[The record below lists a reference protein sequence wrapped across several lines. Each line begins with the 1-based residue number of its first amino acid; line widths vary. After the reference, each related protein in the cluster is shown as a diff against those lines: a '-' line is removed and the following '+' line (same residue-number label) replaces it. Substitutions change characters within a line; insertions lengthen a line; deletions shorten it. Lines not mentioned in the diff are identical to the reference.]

1 MEITPP
7 KRASWSGQVAFI
19 LAAAA
24 SAIGLGNLWRF
35 PYLAAQYGGGTFIL
49 VYLILVVTLGFTLM
63 VTEIAIGRRTQ
74 QSQLTAYSK
83 LHRGFGPLGL
93 LATIIPVVIV
103 PYYCVIGGWVL
114 KYFWTYA
121 RLAIQGGEDPFANAE
136 GFFGSFVGAPFQPFG
151 YGLLFILV
159 CALVIALGVK
169 HGIEKSNLVL
179 MPLLFVMAIGISI
192 YVVCQPG
199 AGAGVKY
206 YLVPNLDAL
215 SAADGSFSFAQL
227 GKTILGAMG
236 QMFYSLSLAMGIM
249 ITYGSYMRKG
259 DSIERSVRRIELFD
273 TLIAIVAGLMIIPA
287 VYMFAVNNP
296 KPVTPKEL
304 EEAGGSAQIVRSFA
318 EENVRARKLSTEEI
332 ETLAKKYEVDQTEDA
347 VRARLLEDWMNQPV
361 RIDQLEAAA
370 KDAAAPEAAEAAPA
384 APEAAQAV
392 AAAPAAAPEA
402 AEAAPAAPEA
412 TEAAPAAPEA
422 APETAETAVEAA
434 PETAEVAAE
443 AAPEAAAATPETEP
457 SPDLAA
463 VNLAKGGD
471 LSIKKSMNNGV
482 GLMFMTLPSVFSGFG
497 RMGPILGAVF
507 FLLVAFAALTSAISL
522 YEACVASVCD
532 LLGMKRRNATFFMF
546 FVIAFLSVFSALGFG
561 VWDGLTPFG
570 MDFLTFF
577 DFVTN
582 AVLMPIVAI
591 ITCVFVGWIV
601 KPKTIEDEVLQGER
615 KFAARGLYNV
625 MVKYVAP
632 ILIGAVLIS
641 EIFRNLG
648 LFGWSI

>member
-1 MEITPP
+1 MDSTPH
-7 KRASWSGQVAFI
+7 KRASWSGQLAFI

-63 VTEIAIGRRTQ
+63 VTEISIGRLTQ

-83 LHRGFGPLGL
+83 LHKGFGPLGL

-121 RLAIQGGEDPFANAE
+121 TMVADPSKNPFADAS
-136 GFFGSFVGAPFQPFG
+136 GFFGSFVSSSFAPFG

-169 HGIEKSNLVL
+169 NGIEKSNLVL
-179 MPLLFVMAIGISI
+179 MPLLFVMAIGIAI
-192 YVVCQPG
+192 YVVCLPG
-199 AGAGVKY
+199 SGAGVRY

-215 SAADGSFSFAQL
+215 STADGTFSFAQL

-259 DSIERSVRRIELFD
+259 DSIERSVRRIEVFD

-287 VYMFAVNNP
+287 VYMFAVKNP
-296 KPVTPKEL
+296 KPVTPDEL
-304 EEAGGSAQIVRSFA
+304 EKAGGNAELVRPFA
-318 EENVRARKLSTEEI
+318 EENVRALEFSEAD
-332 ETLAKKYEVDQTEDA
+332 LAKLGEKYKVDAAEDA
-347 VRARLLEDWMNQPV
+347 VRAKLLEDWKSQPV
-361 RIDQLEAAA
+361 RIAQLETAAGGA
-370 KDAAAPEAAEAAPA
+370 AEGDAA
-384 APEAAQAV
+384 
-392 AAAPAAAPEA
+392 
-402 AEAAPAAPEA
+402 
-412 TEAAPAAPEA
+412 
-422 APETAETAVEAA
+422 
-434 PETAEVAAE
+434 
-443 AAPEAAAATPETEP
+443 
-457 SPDLAA
+457 L
-463 VNLAKGGD
+463 NLSKGSQ
-471 LSIKKSMNNGV
+471 LSIKKSMNGGV
-482 GLMFMTLPSVFSGFG
+482 GLMFMTLPTVFADFG
-497 RMGPILGAVF
+497 RVGALLGAAF

-546 FVIAFLSVFSALGFG
+546 FVIAFLSIFSALGFG
-561 VWDGLTPFG
+561 VWGDMTPFG

-591 ITCVFVGWIV
+591 VTCIFVGWVI
-601 KPKTIEDEVLQGER
+601 KPKTIEDEILKGEP
-615 KFAARGLYNV
+615 KFVARGLYNV

-632 ILIGAVLIS
+632 VLIGAVLIS
-641 EIFRNLG
+641 EICRNLG